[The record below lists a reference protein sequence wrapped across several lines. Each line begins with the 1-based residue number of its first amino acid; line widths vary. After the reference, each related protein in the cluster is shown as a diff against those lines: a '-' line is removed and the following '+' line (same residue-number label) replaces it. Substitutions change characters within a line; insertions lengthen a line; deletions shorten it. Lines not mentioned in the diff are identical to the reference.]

1 METVIRT
8 SEPDCGDCACEAIDL
23 SSPVSD
29 ACWRAL
35 RGWLEGLQLPFEP
48 TLSDDVG
55 LVGYSIAL
63 RNYLIGIGLNERA
76 TGPVLTLTAVL
87 CRGMDR
93 ETAALGAVDRA
104 NRLLAVGQLLYVPGP
119 PAELTFHAAVAFDL
133 LDGESFALL
142 FEAMLGELN
151 NVGFPA
157 VMAVGGYHPTD
168 YAAPWGDPMR
178 APIDD
183 DPDDIAQDLRALAA
197 QTGCGAASGDRCS
210 SQTDRGCGCSDSAHA
225 GPAAAADP
233 GQDPQAVTASGAK
246 DDAEVGPVRVRRRR

>member
-1 METVIRT
+1 MATVIRT
-8 SEPDCGDCACEAIDL
+8 SNPDHDCACEAIDL

-35 RGWLEGLQLPFEP
+35 RGWLQGLQLPFEP
-48 TLSDDVG
+48 TLSEDAG

-63 RNYLIGIGLNERA
+63 RNSLIGIGLTEHPN
-76 TGPVLTLTAVL
+76 GPVLTLTAVL

-104 NRLLAVGQLLYVPGP
+104 NRQLALGQLLYVPGP
-119 PAELTFHAAVAFDL
+119 PAELTLHAAVALDL

-183 DPDDIAQDLRALAA
+183 DPDDIVQDLQALAPRS
-197 QTGCGAASGDRCS
+197 GCGAAQGDRCS
-210 SQTDRGCGCSDSAHA
+210 SQTDLGCGCSDTLHA

-233 GQDPQAVTASGAK
+233 GQDPQAATASGPP
-246 DDAEVGPVRVRRRR
+246 DEAEGRAARSRRRR